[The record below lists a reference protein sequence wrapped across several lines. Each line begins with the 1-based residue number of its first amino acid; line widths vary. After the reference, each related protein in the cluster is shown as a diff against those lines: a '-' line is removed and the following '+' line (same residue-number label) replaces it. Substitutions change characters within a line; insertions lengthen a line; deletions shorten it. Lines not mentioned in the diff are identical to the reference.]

1 MDPIRCEA
9 CGTEIQRRSPK
20 GPAPK
25 TCSAACR
32 NVMYRRRR
40 TQKIRE
46 LETVRA
52 ELESGLYEV
61 VAEAPAGEI
70 RDAAVELVR
79 AVEYAARRA
88 GKRWRPERGRWTAT
102 PQDMA
107 RVIEIEARRVVAA
120 VIASSSDSQLQ
131 TAS

>member
-1 MDPIRCEA
+1 MDPIRCQV
-9 CGTEIQRRSPK
+9 CDTEIQRRSSK

-32 NVMYRRRR
+32 SVAYRRRR
-40 TQKIRE
+40 TQKIRD
-46 LETVRA
+46 LEAVQA
-52 ELESGLYEV
+52 EVDSGLHEV
-61 VAEAPAGEI
+61 MDEMPAGPI

-88 GKRWRPERGRWTAT
+88 RKGWRPEPGHWTST

-107 RVIEIEARRVVAA
+107 RVIEIEARRVAA
-120 VIASSSDSQLQ
+120 AIMASSSDQMQ
-131 TAS
+131 KAS